1 MIGEKFLEVEKQ
13 HRHYRPGICKNPTFF
28 FERAPSARDYHSPVS
43 NPSPHPSRAGFVSL
57 VGAGPGELGLITVA
71 GLEAL
76 RRAQVV
82 VFDALANPELLL
94 EVPATAEKVDCGKR
108 ATDHT
113 LTQDE
118 INALLAAKAKAG
130 LRVVRLKGGDPY
142 LFGRGAEEAAYLAS
156 QGVACRI
163 IPGITSGLAA
173 PAAAGIPVTHRKI
186 ASTVTLVT
194 GHEDPTKENTAV
206 DYEGLARLIAVGGTV
221 SFYMGA
227 ARLGAIFGA
236 LVGKGLPP
244 ETPAALVQWGTRP
257 NQKSAKGTLATL
269 EAKVKAAGLGSP
281 AIIVVGQVC
290 AVEEPGLDWFTS
302 RPLFGKRV
310 LVTRTRAQASEL
322 AAQLGE
328 LGAQVI
334 EAPTIELVAPDSF
347 KALDDALAQKY
358 DWLLLTSFN
367 AVNAIAARLEASGL
381 DGRALAG
388 TRIACV
394 GQATAN
400 ALKVALGLRA
410 DLVPERAT
418 AEALAD
424 ALAGQ
429 AAGQTFLLPQADIG
443 RPLLEDQLR
452 AAGATVN
459 RITVY
464 ETRRVDALPEEVFT
478 ALRAGAVDWVS
489 FTSSSTARNLVELL
503 GAEAELLRRCK
514 LASIGP
520 ETSKTLR
527 ASGFE
532 PDCEAAQ
539 PGIIGLLAAIT
550 QS

>member
-1 MIGEKFLEVEKQ
+1 MENFWKLEKE
-13 HRHYRPGICKNPTFF
+13 HRHYRQGICKNPTFF
-28 FERAPSARDYHSPVS
+28 LKGCHPPEIIIRPVS
-43 NPSPHPSRAGFVSL
+43 TPAPHIPCAGFVSL

-71 GLEAL
+71 GMEAL

-94 EVPATAEKVDCGKR
+94 EVSANAEQVDCGKR
-108 ATDHT
+108 ATEHT

-118 INALLAAKAKAG
+118 INALLVAKAKAG
-130 LRVVRLKGGDPY
+130 KYVVRLKGGDPY
-142 LFGRGAEEAAYLAS
+142 LFGRGAEEAAYCAS
-156 QGVACRI
+156 HGVACRI

-227 ARLGAIFGA
+227 ARLGAIFAA
-236 LVGKGLPP
+236 LMAKGLMPQ
-244 ETPAALVQWGTRP
+244 TPAALVQWGTRP
-257 NQKSAKGTLATL
+257 NQKSVKGTLATL

-290 AVEEPGLDWFTS
+290 AVEEPGLDWFTR

-347 KALDDALAQKY
+347 KTLDDALAQKH

-367 AVNAIAARLEASGL
+367 AVNVIAARLEALGL

-394 GQATAN
+394 GEATAQS
-400 ALKVALGLRA
+400 LKDALGLRA
-410 DLVPERAT
+410 DLVPARAT
-418 AEALAD
+418 AEALAH
-424 ALAGQ
+424 ALADQ
-429 AAGQTFLLPQADIG
+429 AAGKTFLLPQADIG
-443 RPLLEDQLR
+443 RPLLEDHLR
-452 AAGATVN
+452 AAGARVN
-459 RITVY
+459 RVTVY
-464 ETRRVDALPEEVFT
+464 ETRRVEALPDGVFA
-478 ALRAGAVDWVS
+478 ALRTGAVDWVS

-503 GAEAELLRRCK
+503 GAESDLLRRCK

-527 ASGFE
+527 AFGFE

-539 PGIIGLLAAIT
+539 PGVAGLLAAIV
-550 QS
+550 QA